1 MVAGRR
7 MTFLPPGIL
16 PYSLSF
22 AIPISLSPQLW
33 FFLFLIW
40 FFSALIISF
49 FFFSSE
55 LLRQFHPT
63 MEHLIQYCPLL
74 FPVDAKSCHPGCSVI
89 ILQGVA
95 HLLHFSPWRV
105 LRHSTEQRPQ
115 WLMLLTVRN
124 SAGYFS
130 LASSH
135 FFFSIQP
142 RFIWALAMC

>member
-1 MVAGRR
+1 MVAGTR

-16 PYSLSF
+16 PYSLSL

-49 FFFSSE
+49 FFFLWASE
-55 LLRQFHPT
+55 AVSPHHGTFNSILS
-63 MEHLIQYCPLL
+63 LIVPCWCQ
-74 FPVDAKSCHPGCSVI
+74 SCHPGCSVI
-89 ILQGVA
+89 IFQGVA

-115 WLMLLTVRN
+115 WLMLLTVWN
-124 SAGYFS
+124 CAGYFS

-135 FFFSIQP
+135 FFFFPFSQDL
-142 RFIWALAMC
+142 FEH